1 MRYVAVV
8 LDEPTGEELEVA
20 VDAENAADARLK
32 AGRRHMAV
40 YSVALD
46 ERTPC
51 AGVTSRPKG
60 VTGDQDISASN
71 WVG

>member
-32 AGRRHMAV
+32 AGQRHMAV

-46 ERTPC
+46 ERTPR
-51 AGVTSRPKG
+51 AAVTSRPKG
-60 VTGDQDISASN
+60 VTSDQDISASN